1 MNCPTDT
8 PNTDWKQIADELA
21 ACVRQMRDCYWWD
34 KTVPLLDADT
44 ALAKYE
50 NLNSKP

>member
-1 MNCPTDT
+1 MPDSNDT
-8 PNTDWKQIADELA
+8 NWKQIADELA